1 MLKGLVVQ
9 ILGRERANRIAG
21 PFHDWKA
28 SKRTQKTLG
37 ALPQKDLL
45 INIGCGPK
53 SLRGWINLDSA
64 RGDEID
70 VVWDLRRG
78 LPFPNESATAI
89 FGEHVI
95 EHVPRPDAETLLLEC
110 RRVLQTGGVLRL
122 STPDAGRFLRSY
134 AGDQKFLADE
144 RFVDPADTPM
154 DRVNMMMREFG
165 QHLWSY
171 DAESLIR
178 LLQNV
183 GFSSVEERAFGVSAH
198 QSMQGIDAAE
208 REFESLYVE
217 AVK

>member
-1 MLKGLVVQ
+1 MLKRLVVQ
-9 ILGRERANRIAG
+9 LLGRERANQLVA
-21 PFHDWKA
+21 PYHDWKA
-28 SKRTQKTLG
+28 SKRTQRTLA
-37 ALPQKDLL
+37 ALPRKELL

-53 SLRGWINLDSA
+53 PLRGWINLDSA

-70 VVWDLRRG
+70 VVWDLRHG
-78 LPFPNESATAI
+78 LPFPDESATAI

-95 EHVPRPDAETLLLEC
+95 EHVPRPDAETLLKEC

-144 RFVDPADTPM
+144 RFLDPADTPM
-154 DRVNMMMREFG
+154 DRVNMMMREYG
-165 QHLWSY
+165 QHLWAY
-171 DAESLIR
+171 DAESLVR
-178 LLQNV
+178 LLRSV
-183 GFSSVEERAFGVSAH
+183 GFSSAEERAFGVSTH
-198 QSMQGIDAAE
+198 ESMQGIDAPE

>member
-9 ILGRERANRIAG
+9 ILGRERANRIAA
-21 PFHDWKA
+21 PYHDWKA
-28 SKRTQKTLG
+28 KKRTQRTL
-37 ALPQKDLL
+37 AAMAQKDLL

-53 SLRGWINLDSA
+53 TLRGWVNLDAA

-70 VVWDLRRG
+70 VVWDLRNG
-78 LPFPNESATAI
+78 LPFSDESAAAI

-95 EHVPRPDAETLLLEC
+95 EHVPRADAETLLREC
-110 RRVLQTGGVLRL
+110 RRVLQPGGVLRL

-144 RFVDPADTPM
+144 RFIDPAETPM
-154 DRVNMMMREFG
+154 DRVNMMMREHG
-165 QHLWSY
+165 QHLWAY
-171 DAESLIR
+171 DAESLVR
-178 LLQNV
+178 LLRKA
-183 GFSSVEERAFGVSAH
+183 GFSSAEEREFGVSAH

-217 AVK
+217 AVR